1 MADEPSPYREKI
13 VQWFIARYQWPP
25 LDQLSEEQKAAVK
38 IFADRYEQIAKEQGV
53 PLEYF
58 TWEVF
63 FDTRTAQA
71 VIISTKAPTQAR
83 TGQSQ

>member
-13 VQWFIARYQWPP
+13 IRWFLRSFPGWPP
-25 LDQLSEEQKAAVK
+25 LDQLSAEQRAIVE

-58 TWEVF
+58 TWDLEKREAWIPLFIFVLL
-63 FDTRTAQA
+63 
-71 VIISTKAPTQAR
+71 
-83 TGQSQ
+83 